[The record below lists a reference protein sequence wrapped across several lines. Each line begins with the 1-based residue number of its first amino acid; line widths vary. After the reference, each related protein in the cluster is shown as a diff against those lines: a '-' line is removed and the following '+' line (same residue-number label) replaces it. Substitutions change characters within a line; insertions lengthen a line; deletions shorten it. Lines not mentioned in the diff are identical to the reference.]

1 MRCQVRGA
9 LRTLLGAL
17 SLLAGVVVLAF
28 FLFRVIPGD
37 AARAQLGPTA
47 SEESVR
53 ALRHDLGLDRPVF
66 QQFVSLIG
74 GLVRGDMGVSSFN
87 RLPVVPQ
94 ILPRFSITA
103 TIGLQAG
110 LIALAVSYGL
120 NLLAWLHPRVGR
132 CVLPLVRAGVV
143 LPVFFTTVFAA
154 VLLGIFFP
162 GVSLSTGAAD
172 SGPFTQIV
180 PSLLASLYPVAV
192 MTTVLREKVMTAAS
206 SFWTRAARATGMAPS
221 AVFHR
226 ALLSPS
232 LVSWI
237 AVWIN
242 QISLVFFAAMVLEI
256 ILSIPGT
263 GDLLLSAVQRRDY
276 PILQGLLILN
286 AVFFL
291 ALATVGDIFYRRF
304 DPRVRP

>member
-1 MRCQVRGA
+1 MQGRGA
-9 LRTLLGAL
+9 LRALLGAL

-53 ALRHDLGLDRPVF
+53 ALRHDLGLGRPVWE
-66 QQFVSLIG
+66 QFTSLIG

-87 RLPVVPQ
+87 RQPVAPQ

-110 LIALAVSYGL
+110 LIALVVSYGL
-120 NLLAWLHPRVGR
+120 NLLAWLRPAAGR
-132 CVLPLVRAGVV
+132 CVLPLVRAGVL

-162 GVSLSTGAAD
+162 SLSLSAGSAE

-192 MTTVLREKVMTAAS
+192 MTTVLREKVLTASNS
-206 SFWTRAARATGMAPS
+206 SWTRAARATGMAPL

-226 ALLSPS
+226 ALLGPS
-232 LVSWI
+232 LVSWL
-237 AVWIN
+237 AVWVN
-242 QISLVFFAAMVLEI
+242 QISLVFFSAMVLEV

-263 GDLLLSAVQRRDY
+263 GDLLLTAVQRRDY
-276 PILQGLLILN
+276 PVLQGLLIVN
-286 AVFFL
+286 AVFFA
-291 ALATVGDIFYRRF
+291 ALAAAGDIFYQQF
-304 DPRVRP
+304 DPRVRS

>member
-1 MRCQVRGA
+1 
-9 LRTLLGAL
+9 LLGAL

-53 ALRHDLGLDRPVF
+53 ALRHDLGLDRPVWE
-66 QQFVSLIG
+66 QFTSLIG

-87 RLPVVPQ
+87 RLPVAPQ

-110 LIALAVSYGL
+110 LIALVVSYGL
-120 NLLAWLHPRVGR
+120 NLLAWLHPAAGR
-132 CVLPLVRAGVV
+132 CVLPLVRAGVL

-162 GVSLSTGAAD
+162 RVSLSAGAAE

-180 PSLLASLYPVAV
+180 PSLLASLYPIAV
-192 MTTVLREKVMTAAS
+192 MTIVLREKVLTAS
-206 SFWTRAARATGMAPS
+206 NSFWTRAARATGMTPL

-232 LVSWI
+232 LVSWL

-242 QISLVFFAAMVLEI
+242 QISLVFFSAMVLEV

-263 GDLLLSAVQRRDY
+263 GDLLLTAIQRRDY
-276 PILQGLLILN
+276 PILQGLLIVN
-286 AVFFL
+286 AVFFAVL
-291 ALATVGDIFYRRF
+291 AAAGDIFYQHF
-304 DPRVRP
+304 DPRVRS